1 MKTLLRNIVGTLF
14 IAAVILS
21 CSSEDPKPVTHL
33 TSISVAEGEYEIQ
46 YLENGLV
53 ESVKYTEGVDL
64 KTYTFHWSQDKYTLT
79 MIIGEGGN
87 ENDVVLNTFEYID
100 VKVDGEVKKVIHKV
114 IFDDENDDDGK
125 LVQIHYINAPNEN
138 IPSIVESFEYNLGL
152 LSETG
157 DATWTETDN
166 QIVLDYS
173 TNDEV
178 VKINFNNSVDAW
190 WTKLP
195 AEITAVLFENEFYY
209 PYFLSMKEVT
219 SIENTYGGAKQT
231 PDYNDTFEYQYDSDG
246 SILSIES
253 TDQIVMFEWTKK

>member
-1 MKTLLRNIVGTLF
+1 MKTHLKNISTAL
-14 IAAVILS
+14 VIVTIILVS
-21 CSSEDPKPVTHL
+21 CSSDDPKPVIHL
-33 TSISVAEGEYEIQ
+33 TSISVAEGEYEIH

-64 KTYTFHWSQDKYTLT
+64 TTYTFDWSNDNYKLT
-79 MIIGEGGN
+79 MILDEGSDD
-87 ENDVVLNTFEYID
+87 EVFATFEYMD
-100 VKVDGEVKKVIHKV
+100 VKVDGEIKKVIHKV
-114 IFDDENDDDGK
+114 TFDDEGDGGK
-125 LVQIHYINAPNEN
+125 LVQINYINAPNEN
-138 IPSIVESFEYNLGL
+138 IPSIVESFTYSLGM

-157 DATWTETDN
+157 DATWTATNN
-166 QIVLDYS
+166 QIALDYS

-195 AEITAVLFENEFYY
+195 AEVSAVLFENEFYY

-219 SIENTYGGAKQT
+219 SIENTYGGGKVT
-231 PDYNDTFEYQYDSDG
+231 PDYNDSFEYQYDNDG

-253 TDQIVMFEWTKK
+253 TDQTVMFEWIKK

>member
-1 MKTLLRNIVGTLF
+1 MKTTLRNILGTLF

-46 YLENGLV
+46 YLENDLV

-64 KTYTFHWSQDKYTLT
+64 TTYTFDWSNDNYTLT
-79 MIIGEGGN
+79 MTLDEGSDD
-87 ENDVVLNTFEYID
+87 EVFAIFEYMD

-114 IFDDENDDDGK
+114 IFDDEGDGGK
-125 LVQIHYINAPNEN
+125 SIQINYISAPNEN
-138 IPSIVESFEYNLGL
+138 IPSIVESFTYNLGMA
-152 LSETG
+152 SETG
-157 DATWTETDN
+157 DATWTATNN
-166 QIVLDYS
+166 QIVLDYT

-195 AEITAVLFENEFYY
+195 AEVAAVLFENEFHY

-219 SIENTYGGAKQT
+219 LIENTYGGGKVT

-246 SILSIES
+246 SILSVES
-253 TDQIVMFEWTKK
+253 TDQTVMFEWTKK